1 MDELRVLLEMSYKKC
16 IEEDVLLA
24 YFLEN
29 VEELEYHF
37 EVSGIADMVVGS
49 TFIELPY
56 CTRK

>member
-37 EVSGIADMVVGS
+37 EVSGIADMVVES